1 MPMDL
6 LKIMKMPLVTKN
18 RKYSRNS
25 DRKQIKN
32 TKGLTKGQKIT
43 QKTLKNFRKI
53 ISTFLTNF

>member
-25 DRKQIKN
+25 DRKQTKN